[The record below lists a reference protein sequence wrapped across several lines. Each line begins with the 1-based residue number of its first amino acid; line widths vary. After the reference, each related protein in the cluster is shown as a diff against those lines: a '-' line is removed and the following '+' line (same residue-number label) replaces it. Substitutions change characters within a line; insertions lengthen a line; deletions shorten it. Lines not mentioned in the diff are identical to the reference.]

1 MVGFDRALLLA
12 TVYRSVYGVAASYIT
27 ARLAA
32 RSAHAARLGVWLRG
46 PCREHHGR
54 RRDVKQGTGLR
65 APLVSASADRACDA
79 DRLGWR
85 QTPRDAA

>member
-65 APLVSASADRACDA
+65 ALIVLAMPTAWAGGKLRVMQHDA
-79 DRLGWR
+79 GTD
-85 QTPRDAA
+85 